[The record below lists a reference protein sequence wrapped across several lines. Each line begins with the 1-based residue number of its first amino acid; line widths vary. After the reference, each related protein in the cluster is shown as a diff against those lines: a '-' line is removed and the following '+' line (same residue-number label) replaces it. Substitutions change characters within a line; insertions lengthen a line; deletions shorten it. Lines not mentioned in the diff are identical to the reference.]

1 MLQKLCVLTI
11 AILAFFVSMD
21 CSAGYPLFEDQT
33 KLDVIIEMP
42 MKTIVNDAEDRPEVL
57 GVLRYSDAGFE
68 VTLDFTMTTRGH
80 SRLEYCKFPPLSMNL
95 KKKQVEGTLFE
106 GQNKLKIV
114 TRCRSGNIYERY
126 LYQEFGIYRG
136 FNVLT
141 DNSLRARPLSV
152 TFTDSEGERK
162 DEVLPAFFLES
173 DNEVAERLSMEPIKS
188 STIDPAQLDSE
199 HASVFA
205 MYQYL
210 IANTDWS
217 TLKGP
222 GSEPCCHNGK
232 VIITPG
238 TTDGWI
244 VLPYDFDQ
252 AGLINTRYS
261 MPAEGLGI
269 RSVRQRVFRGRCLN
283 LKHLDESIAKF
294 NESRPQIE
302 EALNP
307 PAIDKRNRKKA
318 LKYIDDFYEIINDPK
333 KRKKQIEDD
342 CLGKR

>member
-1 MLQKLCVLTI
+1 MLQKSCVLTI

-21 CSAGYPLFEDQT
+21 CSAGYPLFEDLT

-42 MKTIVNDAEDRPEVL
+42 MKTIVKDAKDRPEVP
-57 GVLRYSDAGFE
+57 GVLRYTDVGSE
-68 VTLDFTMTTRGH
+68 VAIDFTMSTRGR
-80 SRLEYCKFPPLSMNL
+80 SRLKYCKFPPLSMNL
-95 KKKQVEGTLFE
+95 KKKQVKGTLFE

-114 TRCRSGNIYERY
+114 TRCKPGKLHERY
-126 LYQEFGIYRG
+126 LFQEFGIYGG

-141 DNSLRARPLSV
+141 DSSFRARALSV
-152 TFTDSEGERK
+152 TFKDSEGKRK

-188 STIDPAQLDSE
+188 STIDPAQLDPK
-199 HASVFA
+199 HASVFEL
-205 MYQYL
+205 YQYL

-238 TTDGWI
+238 TTNGWK

-252 AGLINTRYS
+252 AGLINTSYS
-261 MPAEGLGI
+261 MPADGLGI
-269 RSVRQRVFRGRCLN
+269 RSVRQRLFRGRCLN
-283 LKHLDESIAKF
+283 LMHLDESIAMF

-307 PAIDKRNRKKA
+307 PAIDKRNRKNA
-318 LKYIDDFYEIINDPK
+318 QKYIDDFYEIINDPK
-333 KRKKQIEDD
+333 QRKKKIEDD